1 MGFQFA
7 GSLSGAAPI
16 VRRYQI
22 GETMY
27 VGQLVMPGTFTLT
40 HGGHVQIADKANTAF
55 EATQPIIGIV
65 TAVADNSRTYVKAVS
80 GAASYG
86 DRSTY
91 NYATQATIAANLGTG
106 LTGGGEVDVTKIV
119 PFDTLVRGPIYNTVW
134 GTALTELVVTTA
146 SSGGTAITAAGDAIT
161 DMTDAFPTAYCRSGA
176 NRGQYRVVTTC
187 TSTTVSTVVIPFP
200 YGIEEGDVFVVA
212 ACRLGWGSMQ
222 LCTAA
227 DAIDGDIIQTSYH
240 PVDYHEIN
248 LEEKGK
254 EYAVFSTIAGFGAPA

>member
-40 HGGHVQIADKANTAF
+40 HGGHVQIADVANTAY
-55 EATQPIIGIV
+55 EETQPLIGIV
-65 TAVADNSRTYVKAVS
+65 TAVADKSRTYVAASS
-80 GAASYG
+80 GAQGYG

-91 NYATQATIAANLGTG
+91 TITQATIAANLGTG
-106 LTGGGEVDVTKIV
+106 LSGGGEVDVTKIV
-119 PFDTLVRGPIYNTVW
+119 PFDTLVKGPIYNTVW

-146 SSGGTAITAAGDAIT
+146 DSGGTTITAAGDAIT

-176 NRGQYRVVTTC
+176 NRGHYRVVTT
-187 TSTTVSTVVIPFP
+187 TDSTTVSTVVIPFP
-200 YGIEEGDVFVVA
+200 YGIVAGDVFVVA

-222 LCTAA
+222 LCTGA
-227 DAIDGDIIQTSYH
+227 DAIDGDIIQTHYH

-248 LEEKGK
+248 LEESGK